1 LPEPT
6 KRSRFEATV
15 LPHLDAAYNLAR
27 WLTRDGH
34 DAEDVVQE
42 AFCRA
47 FQFFDG
53 FRGGD
58 ARAWLLQVVRN
69 TCYTWLERHRG
80 REPALSFDE
89 DLHGEASEALN
100 PEKLFLRRA
109 DQQML
114 REAVEAL
121 PVPFRE
127 VIVLRELE
135 GLSYQEVAAVAGIPV
150 GTVMSRLARARGRLQ
165 QRLAECPG
173 KEG

>member
-1 LPEPT
+1 MSESE
-6 KRSRFEATV
+6 KRRRFEGAV

-42 AFCRA
+42 AFFRA
-47 FQFFDG
+47 FKFFDG

-58 ARAWLLQVVRN
+58 ARAWLLRVVRH
-69 TCYTWLERHRG
+69 TCYTWMERQHGRG
-80 REPALSFDE
+80 ATTSFDE
-89 DLHGEASEALN
+89 ELHGEASEALN
-100 PEKLFLRRA
+100 PEKLFWQRA
-109 DQQML
+109 DRQLL

-135 GLSYQEVAAVAGIPV
+135 GLSYQEIAAVAGIPV
-150 GTVMSRLARARGRLQ
+150 GTVMSRLSRARGQLH
-165 QRLAECPG
+165 QRLAECLG